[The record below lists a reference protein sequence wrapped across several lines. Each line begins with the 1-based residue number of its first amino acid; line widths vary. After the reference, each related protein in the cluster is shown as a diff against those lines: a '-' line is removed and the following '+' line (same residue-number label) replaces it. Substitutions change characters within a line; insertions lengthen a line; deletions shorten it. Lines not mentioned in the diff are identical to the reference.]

1 MGIPNLA
8 KLRKLRTLFAVAA
21 LDNPELMPIFERI
34 DSDCA
39 DAEAFASNDP
49 IAIARRRRE
58 QIKAAEKERSPS
70 RALEQV

>member
-1 MGIPNLA
+1 MGVPDLA
-8 KLRKLRTLFAVAA
+8 TLRKLRTLYAGAA

-34 DSDCA
+34 DSDCM
-39 DAEAFASNDP
+39 DAEAFASKDP

-58 QIKAAEKERSPS
+58 QIKAVEQERSSS